1 MCSAYLCNTYIL
13 YTYSVHCTV
22 QYLWTPTVSWFF
34 FQFITHPIL
43 LSIEFSHIAQTLFP
57 PKLRTCPEV
66 LKVFSELRIKSQPF
80 IESLNK
86 LIKLYCVES
95 IKYKKIFSELQLLIY
110 IFGNSWELLAYE
122 KKVWNSTSFV
132 KLYNNV
138 FLLLHKTSI
147 FRSFF
152 L

>member
-1 MCSAYLCNTYIL
+1 MHTCAIHTYCTHTVYTVL
-13 YTYSVHCTV
+13 YSICEHQ
-22 QYLWTPTVSWFF
+22 QYHDF

-43 LSIEFSHIAQTLFP
+43 LSIEFLHIAQTLFP

-66 LKVFSELRIKSQPF
+66 LKVFTELRIKSQPF

-122 KKVWNSTSFV
+122 KKVWDSTSFV